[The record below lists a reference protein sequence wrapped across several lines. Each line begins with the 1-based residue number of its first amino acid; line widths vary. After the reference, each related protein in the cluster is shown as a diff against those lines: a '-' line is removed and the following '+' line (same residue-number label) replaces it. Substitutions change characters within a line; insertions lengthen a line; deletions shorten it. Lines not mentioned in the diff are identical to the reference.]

1 MLIRGLANYLK
12 TFEHPGGIII
22 SEEKKFI
29 YMKPTK
35 TAGTSILRHVLE
47 AKIPDIIHF
56 KDHREKIL
64 LWREN
69 LTDEQLSEYFIFAF
83 TRNPWDRIV
92 SSAFYLKIPVDQFLL
107 NYNNYIKKFKARI
120 HSLPIHFY
128 THLKETYFVNYL
140 GRFETLQED
149 FDIICDRIGIE
160 RTVLPHIN
168 KTEHKHYS
176 MYYNL
181 KTKSLVEQI
190 YYKDIKFYN
199 YRFEYQ

>member
-1 MLIRGLANYLK
+1 MFIKGLADYLK
-12 TFEHPGGIII
+12 GFEHPGGIIV

-29 YMKPTK
+29 YMKATK

-47 AKIPDIIHF
+47 PRIPDTIHF
-56 KDHREKIL
+56 KDHREKFL

-92 SSAFYLKIPVDQFLL
+92 SCAFYFKIPPKKFLL
-107 NYNNYIKKFKARI
+107 NYAKYVKNSEVRI

-128 THLKETYFVNYL
+128 THFRGTFFADYL
-140 GRFETLQED
+140 GRFETLQKD
-149 FDIICDRIGIE
+149 FDIICDRIGIK

-168 KTEHKHYS
+168 KTAHKHYS
-176 MYYNL
+176 EYYNL
-181 KTKSLVEQI
+181 ETKNLVEQI
-190 YYKDIKFYN
+190 YHEDIKYYN
-199 YRFEYQ
+199 YRFEHH